1 MYIEYGLSGIY
12 DLEQRT
18 EEKKTETQSDFGKM
32 TDEQRAEFQKKFEEA
47 KKAGK
52 LPEFLKVS
60 CDTTVIS
67 CGECD
72 DKLSRSCRRLHS
84 TRRRC
89 QPLVSIRV
97 CYCFEN
103 ELYTSDKLMI
113 QALVVVKLFLV
124 KVWLRGSSRNVKFQ
138 KKVKGNVVKS
148 GLCRS
153 VLVCIGPPRTT
164 EEGERREEKAGTREE
179 GEGTKR

>member
-72 DKLSRSCRRLHS
+72 DKLSRSCRSYTLH
-84 TRRRC
+84 
-89 QPLVSIRV
+89 
-97 CYCFEN
+97 
-103 ELYTSDKLMI
+103 
-113 QALVVVKLFLV
+113 VVAVNRLFL
-124 KVWLRGSSRNVKFQ
+124 
-138 KKVKGNVVKS
+138 
-148 GLCRS
+148 S
-153 VLVCIGPPRTT
+153 VCVIALKMSYTLLISL
-164 EEGERREEKAGTREE
+164 
-179 GEGTKR
+179 